1 MAGRHHQAAEA
12 TCQCVIVRTIIPCIV
27 REYYDVY
34 SIYPQGIRYLMLLH
48 TEIIFY
54 IPQFIF
60 PSSKILTTR
69 LLSGYV
75 LRTSYSYLL
84 NTYYQNPGTNNPTL
98 APSIPSRLPPYTA
111 PPTPGSIIQ
120 RASSSCHSFIFLL
133 TRDSSCLRSGYLP
146 PFCLPHTAPRFDIR
160 PVTTFGSEKE
170 RENECTQTSTVGV
183 SLQGCSHFVLD
194 SVPCVVY
201 SSVWVSSDCSVLQKV
216 STL

>member
-1 MAGRHHQAAEA
+1 
-12 TCQCVIVRTIIPCIV
+12 
-27 REYYDVY
+27 
-34 SIYPQGIRYLMLLH
+34 MLLH
-48 TEIIFY
+48 AEVVFY

-60 PSSKILTTR
+60 PSIIILTTR

-98 APSIPSRLPPYTA
+98 APSIPSSRLPPYTA
-111 PPTPGSIIQ
+111 LPIPGSYYTALFVILPQ
-120 RASSSCHSFIFLL
+120 FIFLL
-133 TRDSSCLRSGYLP
+133 TTDFSCLRSGYLS

-201 SSVWVSSDCSVLQKV
+201 NSVWVSSDCFVHAESIH
-216 STL
+216 TLIKAKSSLFRMHLGS